1 MQFFT
6 KYKRPEKKIYTESG
20 DKFLSIYQEEVKKDG
35 SIGIVPIGKTNIY
48 AKIQEDAEMCDIKNI
63 LKAVAMGDLSV
74 LRNQEP
80 TYIDATTFPKTLME
94 AQNIMVKAKAEFE
107 KMPKEVKELFN
118 NNADIYVSELGTTE
132 FLEKM
137 SPYNE
142 KINEI
147 KNAGSVKAYNKKVAE
162 QAKFEKD
169 VAAAKEGT
177 NES

>member
-1 MQFFT
+1 MEFFS
-6 KYKRPEKKIYTESG
+6 KYKRPEVTPTNPG
-20 DKFLSIYQEEVKKDG
+20 DGFLDVFQEEVLKDG
-35 SIGIVPIGKTNIY
+35 TIGLVKVGQTNVY

-94 AQNIMVKAKAEFE
+94 AQNIMVKAKQEFE
-107 KMPKEVKELFN
+107 TMPAEVKELFN
-118 NNADIYVSELGTTE
+118 NNADLYVSELGTKE

-137 SPYNE
+137 APYND
-142 KINEI
+142 KLNSI
-147 KNAGSVKAYNKKVAE
+147 KEAGSLKEYNKRVAD
-162 QAKFEKD
+162 QAKFERD